1 MAISKNGL
9 IVVLL
14 IVTLCIL
21 ETGNIFKSSS
31 PEQLRFGEQHIIREK
46 RQEPLGRYQ
55 YEVSVE
61 LNVTSVETVDYLR
74 GLLRNSSSSLPLGPS
89 ANLTHINI
97 TQVCYLNGSNFQCRC
112 QEDFFWPSDTCVTY
126 QACDE
131 IVNDACTCIRRIP
144 PDGHHCQPKTGPRF
158 ATTVRNTAATL
169 EATTPT
175 NTLLDTTTGVPTTPI
190 ATTLT
195 TTVTTRAATLE
206 PTTPT
211 NTAPSSTSTFKT
223 KTSGVATTVT
233 STTPLS
239 TTTVSSTPTA
249 VSTTSAA
256 TPPFV
261 FEYVISIELSTT
273 NESTIDR
280 LRSILRNGT
289 YPIALDVGGHPA
301 VSEINMTTVC
311 SPSSNG
317 VQCRCEDRYRW
328 SCDQCFLH
336 GSCDKVTDD
345 TCGCIE
351 GIPLDGLYCQSIDEN
366 VTSVCPTTS
375 VFPTTSFTTLESTTA
390 TTPGT
395 DATTF
400 QAPTTVANTTITN
413 MTTQAP
419 TTVANTTITNT
430 TTQAPTTVAN
440 TTIANTTTQAQTTV
454 ANTTT
459 QAQTTVA
466 NTTIT
471 NTTTQ
476 APTTVANTTTQA
488 QTTVTNT
495 TTQAQTTVAN
505 TTTQAQTTV
514 ANTTTQ
520 APTTVTNTT
529 TQAQTT
535 VTNTTTQAQTTV
547 TNTTTQAQTTVANTT
562 ITITT
567 PQAPTTVTNTTTQA
581 PTTVV
586 NTTTQALTS
595 ATKSTTTQAP
605 TAATNTPSTQAPTI
619 FQLEMSIRLDKEY
632 TPELSDKSSSV
643 YKDFESQIRPVL
655 FDQYGKLTGFVSASV
670 TAFRPGSVIT
680 DFTVETSR
688 VDAQELAGANR
699 GFSVAVQP
707 IASVIGSVTALYN
720 SPTQITFPPVTYTG
734 RSMTLGCGP
743 APESIQLGPAPRAR
757 WKLNGKE
764 IKAGGRI
771 RVASSAGASE
781 LTVSN
786 VILADA
792 GLYECHLIGDAV
804 TFVQVGHATKIR
816 QAPNVRVPGKV
827 NVKCSD
833 GATQPLQCCV
843 QSDYVVRWFLDAGV
857 LDSEEKTDE
866 KSYCI
871 LHRYSLSDCRDSPTR
886 EFRFTC
892 RVDDPQGF
900 EETTTMSLFN
910 ENVAC
915 NDPLYGS
922 GRPNDVSTV
931 ACDPGQ
937 EGSRT
942 AVCRETGEWILL
954 EDTCIV
960 TAIKDLLVVSEDLVE
975 EEAPQLAANLSEVV
989 QEQKQEIAASS
1000 ATISAIVSILSVI
1013 ANVSTRVNETVMENV
1028 LATVDVLIGDDARES
1043 WQVLRENVTRNDSS
1057 KLLSSMETLADE
1069 LVGEFAIRTAF
1080 VQLNRT
1086 KFNDSF
1092 AAEFNSSVAIDLPNV
1107 DGDDV
1112 DITVMVF
1119 STLDNVLA
1127 PRNASYDGPSANAN
1141 GTAASF
1147 NDSLNAAVALVKVKR
1162 DIRNVTLSFKK
1173 RNDSLTRN
1181 PQCVFWNFSLF
1192 DGLGAWDDQGC
1203 EFVSDTNDIV
1213 TCSCDHLT
1221 SFSIL
1226 MATGIPESIRV
1237 ALDLITYIGVGVSM
1251 ASLLVCLLIEAL
1263 VWKALTRNGTAF
1275 MRHVCIVNTAL
1286 SLLIAD
1292 ICFIIAASY
1301 AKNPLENPGEDH
1313 AVPLAPCTA
1322 ATFFMHLF
1330 YLALFFW
1337 MLASGLLLFYRTVM
1351 VFSQMSKA
1359 AMMAMGF
1366 LFGYVCPLIIA
1377 VVTVAATAPGK
1388 GYIRENDACWLNW
1401 SKTKALLALV
1411 IPALVVVFINI
1422 LIVIAVV
1429 FKMLRRGV
1437 GEAAPPDEKHTLVVI
1452 ARCVIILT
1460 PLFGLTWALGVGTMV
1475 SSTNEGIHI
1484 AFAFF
1489 NSLQGFFILV
1499 FGTLLDSKI
1508 RAVLSKKLPVSRSG
1522 SGSNQTA
1529 STSAGVSSS
1538 SGLKWLRK
1546 LRGKKYVYH
1555 VWEATNSNSASGSE
1569 PFSNI

>member
-21 ETGNIFKSSS
+21 ETGNIFKLSS
-31 PEQLRFGEQHIIREK
+31 PEQVRFGEQHIIREK
-46 RQEPLGRYQ
+46 RQEPLGLYQ

-74 GLLRNSSSSLPLGPS
+74 RLLHNSSSSLPLGPS

-112 QEDFFWPSDTCVTY
+112 EEDFFWPSDTCVTY

-131 IVNDACTCIRRIP
+131 IVNDACTCINDIP
-144 PDGHHCQPKTGPRF
+144 PEGHYCEPKTDPPF
-158 ATTVRNTAATL
+158 ATTVSST
-169 EATTPT
+169 
-175 NTLLDTTTGVPTTPI
+175 
-190 ATTLT
+190 
-195 TTVTTRAATLE
+195 AATLE

-211 NTAPSSTSTFKT
+211 NAELSSPTTLDTTTVVPTTATDTLFPTTVTNTAATLEPTIPTNTAPSYTSTFKT
-223 KTSGVATTVT
+223 ATSGVPTTVT
-233 STTPLS
+233 STTPVS
-239 TTTVSSTPTA
+239 TTVSSTPTA

-261 FEYVISIELSTT
+261 FEYVLTIELSTT
-273 NESTIDR
+273 NESVINR
-280 LRSILRNGT
+280 LRSILRNVT
-289 YPIALDVGGHPA
+289 YPIAVDVGGYPTI
-301 VSEINMTTVC
+301 SEINMTTVC
-311 SPSSNG
+311 SPSSDG

-336 GSCDKVTDD
+336 GSCDNITDD
-345 TCGCIE
+345 ACGCIE
-351 GIPLDGLYCQSIDEN
+351 GIPLGGLYCQSIDQN
-366 VTSVCPTTS
+366 ITSVCPTTS
-375 VFPTTSFTTLESTTA
+375 VFPTTSYTTLESTTV
-390 TTPGT
+390 TPSTPGT
-395 DATTF
+395 DATT
-400 QAPTTVANTTITN
+400 T
-413 MTTQAP
+413 
-419 TTVANTTITNT
+419 
-430 TTQAPTTVAN
+430 
-440 TTIANTTTQAQTTV
+440 
-454 ANTTT
+454 
-459 QAQTTVA
+459 
-466 NTTIT
+466 
-471 NTTTQ
+471 
-476 APTTVANTTTQA
+476 
-488 QTTVTNT
+488 
-495 TTQAQTTVAN
+495 
-505 TTTQAQTTV
+505 
-514 ANTTTQ
+514 
-520 APTTVTNTT
+520 
-529 TQAQTT
+529 
-535 VTNTTTQAQTTV
+535 
-547 TNTTTQAQTTVANTT
+547 
-562 ITITT
+562 
-567 PQAPTTVTNTTTQA
+567 QAPTTVTNTTTQA
-581 PTTVV
+581 PTTVTNTTTTQLPTTV
-586 NTTTQALTS
+586 TNTTTNTTTHAPTTVTNTTNTQLPTTVTNTTTTQLPTTVTNTTTNTTTQAPTTVTNTTTHAPTTVTNTTTTQAPTTVTNTTTQAPTTS

-605 TAATNTPSTQAPTI
+605 TAVTNTTSSQAPTI
-619 FQLEMSIRLDKEY
+619 FQLEMSIRFDKEY
-632 TPELSDKSSSV
+632 TPELSDKTSSV

-655 FDQYGKLTGFVSASV
+655 FDQYRRLTGFVSASV

-680 DFTVETSR
+680 DFSVETSR
-688 VDAQELAGANR
+688 VDAQELAAANQ

-720 SPTQITFPPVTYTG
+720 SPTEITFPPVTYTG
-734 RSMTLGCGP
+734 RSMTLTCGP
-743 APESIQLGPAPRAR
+743 APESIQLGPVPQAR
-757 WKLNGKE
+757 WKLNGKK
-764 IKAGGRI
+764 IKSGGRI
-771 RVASSAGASE
+771 RVTSSARASE
-781 LTVSN
+781 LTVTN

-792 GLYECHLIGDAV
+792 GLYECHLIGDAM

-816 QAPNVRVPGKV
+816 QAPNVRVPSKV

-833 GATQPLQCCV
+833 GGTQPLRCCV
-843 QSDYVVRWFLDAGV
+843 QSNYIVRWFLDAGV
-857 LDSEEKTDE
+857 LNSEEKTDE
-866 KSYCI
+866 ESYCI
-871 LHRYSLSDCRDSPTR
+871 LHRYSLSGCRDSPTR
-886 EFRFTC
+886 ELRFTC

-900 EETTTMSLFN
+900 EETTTMILFN

-922 GRPNDVSTV
+922 GRPNDVSTA

-942 AVCRETGEWILL
+942 AICRETGEWILL

-960 TAIKDLLVVSEDLVE
+960 TAIKDLVVVSEDLLE

-989 QEQKQEIAASS
+989 QGQKQEIANSS
-1000 ATISAIVSILSVI
+1000 ATVSAIVGILSVI
-1013 ANVSTRVNETVMENV
+1013 ANVSTQVNETVMENV

-1057 KLLSSMETLADE
+1057 ILLSSMETLADE
-1069 LVGEFAIRTAF
+1069 LVGEFTIRTGF
-1080 VQLNRT
+1080 IQLNRT
-1086 KFNDSF
+1086 RFNDSF
-1092 AAEFNSSVAIDLPNV
+1092 AADFNSSVGIDIPNIDSNNV
-1107 DGDDV
+1107 N
-1112 DITVMVF
+1112 ITVIVF
-1119 STLDNVLA
+1119 STLDNVLP
-1127 PRNASYDGPSANAN
+1127 PRNASYDSTSANTN
-1141 GTAASF
+1141 DTSASF
-1147 NDSLNAAVALVKVKR
+1147 NDSLNAAVALVKVKT

-1173 RNDSLTRN
+1173 QNDSLTQN
-1181 PQCVFWNFSLF
+1181 PQCVFWNFSLL

-1203 EFVSDTNDIV
+1203 VFVSDTNDMV
-1213 TCSCDHLT
+1213 TCSCNHLT

-1237 ALDLITYIGVGVSM
+1237 ALDLITYIGVGISM
-1251 ASLLVCLLIEAL
+1251 ASLVICLLIEAY
-1263 VWKALTRNGTAF
+1263 VWKALTRNSTAF

-1301 AKNPLENPGEDH
+1301 AKNPLENPGDDH
-1313 AVPLAPCTA
+1313 RVPLAPCTA

-1359 AMMAMGF
+1359 AMMAIGF
-1366 LFGYVCPLIIA
+1366 VFGYVCPLIIA

-1422 LIVIAVV
+1422 FIVIVV
-1429 FKMLRRGV
+1429 MFKMLRRGV

-1508 RAVLSKKLPVSRSG
+1508 RAVLSKKLPVSSSG

-1546 LRGKKYVYH
+1546 LRGKRYVYH
-1555 VWEATNSNSASGSE
+1555 VWEATNSSSASGSE
-1569 PFSNI
+1569 PSSNI